1 MFANNNDVAFGDV
14 NLSEEQVRG
23 NHNPGAGGWPTIKY
37 FNKETGYEGK
47 PYTKKTSAAMCDEL
61 GKDENMQAYVEEA
74 GNTSLCKVADGAGC
88 VEKEK
93 DFIAKFKSKSSEEID
108 AQLTRLNKMKDGKMK
123 PDLLKWI
130 RQRIAVL
137 KQLAKAKA
145 KEDL

>member
-1 MFANNNDVAFGDV
+1 MFANNKDVAFGDV

-37 FNKETGYEGK
+37 FNKATGYEGK

-74 GNTSLCKVADGAGC
+74 GSTSLCKVEDGAGC
-88 VEKEK
+88 EDKEKE
-93 DFIAKFKSKSSEEID
+93 FITKFKAKTSEEID

-123 PDLLKWI
+123 PDLIKWI
-130 RQRIAVL
+130 RQRIAIL
-137 KQLAKAKA
+137 KQLSTSKT
-145 KEDL
+145 EL

>member
-37 FNKETGYEGK
+37 FNKATGYEGK

-74 GNTSLCKVADGAGC
+74 GNTSLCKVEDGAGC
-88 VEKEK
+88 EQKEK
-93 DFIAKFKSKSSEEID
+93 DFIEKFKAKSSAEIE

-137 KQLAKAKA
+137 KQLSASKA
-145 KEDL
+145 EL